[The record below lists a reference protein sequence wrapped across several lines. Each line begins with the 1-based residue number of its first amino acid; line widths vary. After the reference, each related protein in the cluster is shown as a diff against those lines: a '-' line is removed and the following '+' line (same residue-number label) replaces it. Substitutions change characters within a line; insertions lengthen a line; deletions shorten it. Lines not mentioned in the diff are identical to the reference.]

1 MRTTHSL
8 RPLGRFTFLLFLA
21 FASLAH
27 AAGPVEFFA
36 LKDIELLP
44 GPLLDAAQGNR
55 DHLLLFDPDRLL
67 APYLDEAGLKPKA
80 PRYPNWE
87 STGLGGHTAGHYL
100 SALACTGKSLDDAEC
115 LRRVDYIVSELAR
128 CQAANGDGYVGGTPD
143 GRELWEEVR
152 RGEIKAEGFSL
163 NGRWVPLY
171 NFHKTLAGLRDAYLI
186 AGNQQAKSVLIGL
199 ADWCDALAAGLTDE
213 QIQQVLVC
221 EHGGVNEVFADVAD
235 ITGDDRYLKLA
246 ERFSHRWLLD
256 PLASRVDQLDGIH
269 ANTQVPKVIGFERI
283 AGLGGPTRLHDAAEF
298 FWQTVVENRS
308 IAFGGNSV
316 SEHFP
321 SLARS
326 ADYVSSREGPETCNT
341 FNMLRLTEELFK
353 AKPKAEYADFYERA
367 LYNHILS
374 ARHPEHGGYVYFTP
388 ARPQHYRVYSRPE
401 ESFWCCVGTGM
412 ESHSRYGA
420 FLYAHDDDGLYINL
434 FAPSSVEW
442 KDKGAKLT
450 QRTSFPEGSA
460 SKLEIALDSPKRFA
474 VHLRR
479 PRWASGDGFQITIN
493 GEVQSLDTKPS
504 SYVTLEREW
513 RNGDEIE
520 VKLPM
525 RVSIEPL
532 RNLKEYAAI
541 LYGPIVL
548 AAVTDRDGLDGLV
561 AGEGRMDHVARGAMR
576 PLDEAPMLVCELE
589 HLPTLV
595 ERADAPLLEFAIGGA
610 VRPKRFAD
618 LKLVPFSRVH
628 DARYMLYWR
637 VATPNEYEKVLAEQQ
652 AAEAQRMALDRLTI
666 DRVAPGEQQSE
677 VEHGYK
683 GERTS
688 TGIWRDR
695 KYRHADGWFSYTLD
709 TKGERDIALRV
720 TYFGADQ
727 RHFDILVNGELL
739 EEVRLEAPQ
748 PDRFIERDYAIPSG
762 LLKAG
767 EGSTLTVKFEAKS
780 GSMAGGIYEV
790 RLLKRPA
797 E

>member
-1 MRTTHSL
+1 MRITFTL
-8 RPLGRFTFLLFLA
+8 RQWVTSVLLVYVLA
-21 FASLAH
+21 CHAL
-27 AAGPVEFFA
+27 AAGPVKLFA
-36 LKDIELLP
+36 LEDVELLP
-44 GPLLDAAQGNR
+44 GVFQDALQGNR
-55 DHLLLFDPDRLL
+55 DHLLLFDVDRLL
-67 APYLDEAGLKPKA
+67 APYLDEAGLKTKA

-87 STGLGGHTAGHYL
+87 STGLGGHTGGHYL
-100 SALACTGKSLDDAEC
+100 SALASTGKALNDVDC
-115 LRRVDYIVSELAR
+115 LRRVDYMVSELAR

-143 GRELWEEVR
+143 GRDLWEEVK

-171 NFHKTLAGLRDAYLI
+171 NLHKTLAGLRDAYLI
-186 AGNQQAKSVLIGL
+186 AGNQQAKSVLIKL
-199 ADWCDALAAGLTDE
+199 ADWCDALAAVLTDE

-221 EHGGVNEVFADVAD
+221 EHGGVNEVFADVAET
-235 ITGDDRYLKLA
+235 TGDDRYLKLA

-283 AGLGGPTRLHDAAEF
+283 AGLGGPSRLHDAAEF

-321 SLARS
+321 PLRRS
-326 ADYVSSREGPETCNT
+326 ADYVTSREGPETCNT

-353 AKPKAEYADFYERA
+353 ANPSAGYADFYERA

-412 ESHSRYGA
+412 EGHSRYGA
-420 FLYAHDDDGLYINL
+420 FIYAHDDDALYVNL
-434 FAPSSVEW
+434 FAPSTVTWE
-442 KDKGAKLT
+442 DKGVRLT
-450 QRTSFPEGSA
+450 QDTTFPEGSA
-460 SKLEIALDSPKRFA
+460 SKLRLALKKPTRFA
-474 VHLRR
+474 IRLRR
-479 PRWASGDGFQITIN
+479 PGWAGDEGFQVAIN
-493 GEVQSLDTKPS
+493 GEVQRINAQPS
-504 SYVTLEREW
+504 SYATLEREW
-513 RNGDEIE
+513 RDGDEID
-520 VKLPM
+520 VRLPM
-525 RVSIEPL
+525 RVIVEPL
-532 RNLKEYAAI
+532 KNLEDYAAI

-548 AAVTDRDGLDGLV
+548 AAATDRDDLAGLV
-561 AGEGRMDHVARGAMR
+561 AGEGRMDHIASGALR
-576 PLDEAPMLVCELE
+576 PLDEAPMLVGEREEL
-589 HLPTLV
+589 PSRIART
-595 ERADAPLLEFAIGGA
+595 DASQLEFAVGSL

-618 LKLVPFSRVH
+618 LRLVPFYRVH

-637 VATPNEYEKVLAEQQ
+637 IATPLQYDKVLAEQR
-652 AAEAQRMALDRLTI
+652 AVEAEKMALDRLTI

-677 VEHGYK
+677 IEHGYE

-695 KYRHADGWFSYTLD
+695 KFRHADGWFSYTLE
-709 TKGERDIALRV
+709 TKAEQDIALRL

-727 RHFDILVNGELL
+727 RRFDILVNGELL
-739 EEVRLEAPQ
+739 DEVFLDAPE
-748 PDRFIERDYAIPSG
+748 PDRFIEHDYPIPAR
-762 LLKAG
+762 LLDAAKG
-767 EGSTLTVKFEAKS
+767 GSLTIKFAAKP

-790 RLLKRPA
+790 RLLRQMT

>member
-8 RPLGRFTFLLFLA
+8 RLLCFSIFFLLA
-21 FASLAH
+21 FAIDAH
-27 AAGPVEFFA
+27 AAGPIEYFP
-36 LKDIELLP
+36 LKDVELLP

-67 APYLDEAGLKPKA
+67 APYLDEAGLESKA

-100 SALACTGKSLDDAEC
+100 SALACAGKSLDDQEC
-115 LRRVDYIVSELAR
+115 LRRVDYMVSELAR

-171 NFHKTLAGLRDAYLI
+171 NLHKTLAGLRDAYLV
-186 AGNQQAKSVLIGL
+186 AGNQQARSVLIGL
-199 ADWCDALAAGLTDE
+199 ADWCDALAAELTDE
-213 QIQQVLVC
+213 QIQKVLVC
-221 EHGGVNEVFADVAD
+221 EHGGVNEVFADVAE
-235 ITGDDRYLKLA
+235 ITGDNRYLKLA

-269 ANTQVPKVIGFERI
+269 ANTQAPKVIGFERI
-283 AGLGGPTRLHDAAEF
+283 AGLGGPARLHDAAEF
-298 FWQTVVENRS
+298 FWRTVVENRS

-341 FNMLRLTEELFK
+341 YNMLRLTEELFK
-353 AKPKAEYADFYERA
+353 ANPKAEYADFYERA

-420 FLYAHDDDGLYINL
+420 FIYAHDDDGLYVNL
-434 FAPSSVEW
+434 FAPSSVKW
-442 KDKGAKLT
+442 QAKEAKVT
-450 QRTSFPEGSA
+450 QRTNFPDGA
-460 SKLEIALDSPKRFA
+460 DSKIVVALDSPKRFA
-474 VHLRR
+474 IYLRR
-479 PRWASGDGFQITIN
+479 PHWASGKQFQVAIN
-493 GEVQSLDTKPS
+493 GEVQRLGSQPS

-520 VKLPM
+520 LKLPM
-525 RVSIEPL
+525 RVSVEPL
-532 RNLKEYAAI
+532 KNLEDYAAI
-541 LYGPIVL
+541 LYGPILL
-548 AAVTDRDGLDGLV
+548 AAVTDRDDLDGLV
-561 AGEGRMDHVARGAMR
+561 AGVGRMDHIASGAMR
-576 PLDEAPMLVCELE
+576 PLDEAPMLVCEQE
-589 HLPTLV
+589 NLPNLV
-595 ERADAPLLEFAIGGA
+595 ERTNASQLEFAIGDA
-610 VRPKRFAD
+610 IRPERFAD
-618 LKLVPFSRVH
+618 LKLVPFYRVH

-637 VATPNEYEKVLAEQQ
+637 RATPDEYQRVLAEQR
-652 AAEAQRMALDRLTI
+652 AAEAQRIALDQLTI

-677 VEHGYK
+677 VEHGYR
-683 GERTS
+683 GESAS
-688 TGIWRDR
+688 TGVWRDR

-709 TKGERDIALRV
+709 AKAERDVALRV
-720 TYFGADQ
+720 TYFGADH
-727 RHFDILVNGELL
+727 RHFDILVNDELL
-739 EEVRLEAPQ
+739 EEVRLNAPD
-748 PDRFIERDYAIPSG
+748 PDRFIERDYPIQSR
-762 LLKAG
+762 LLDASKG
-767 EGSTLTVKFEAKS
+767 DKLSIKFAAKP

-790 RLLKRPA
+790 RLLRQTAK
-797 E
+797 

>member
-8 RPLGRFTFLLFLA
+8 RPLSHYLLLFLA
-21 FASLAH
+21 FASPTH

-36 LKDIELLP
+36 LQDVELLP
-44 GPLLDAAQGNR
+44 GPFLDAAQGNR

-100 SALACTGKSLDDAEC
+100 SALACTGKSLDDKEC
-115 LRRVDYIVSELAR
+115 LRRVDYMVSELAR
-128 CQAANGDGYVGGTPD
+128 CQAAGADGYVGGTPV
-143 GRELWEEVR
+143 GRELWEEIR

-171 NFHKTLAGLRDAYLI
+171 NLHKTLAGLRDAYLI
-186 AGNQQAKSVLIGL
+186 AGNLQAKSVLVDL
-199 ADWCDALAAGLTDE
+199 TDWCDALAAGLTDE

-283 AGLGGPTRLHDAAEF
+283 AGLGGPPRFHDAAEF
-298 FWQTVVENRS
+298 FWRTVVENRS

-341 FNMLRLTEELFK
+341 YNMLRLTEELFK
-353 AKPKAEYADFYERA
+353 AKPQADYADFYERA

-401 ESFWCCVGTGM
+401 QSFWCCVGTGM

-420 FLYAHDDDGLYINL
+420 FIYAHDDDGLYVNL
-434 FAPSSVEW
+434 FAPSSVTW
-442 KDKGAKLT
+442 QAKGAKLT
-450 QRTSFPEGSA
+450 QRTSFPEGA
-460 SKLEIALDSPKRFA
+460 DSKLEIALDAPKRFA
-474 VHLRR
+474 IHLRR
-479 PRWASGDGFQITIN
+479 PSWASCDGFQITIN
-493 GEVQSLDTKPS
+493 GEVQALDTKQP
-504 SYVTLEREW
+504 SYVTIEREW
-513 RNGDEIE
+513 RDDDEIE
-520 VKLPM
+520 VKLPT

-532 RNLKEYAAI
+532 TNLEEYAAV

-548 AAVTDRDGLDGLV
+548 AAVTDRDDLKGLV
-561 AGEGRMDHVARGAMR
+561 AGEGRMDHVASGAMR
-576 PLDEAPMLVCELE
+576 PLDEAPMLVSEQDD
-589 HLPTLV
+589 LPNLV
-595 ERADAPLLEFAIGGA
+595 ERSDAPQLEFAISGA

-618 LKLVPFSRVH
+618 LKLVPFYQVH

-637 VATPNEYEKVLAEQQ
+637 VATPDEYERVLAEQR
-652 AAEAQRMALDRLTI
+652 AVEAQRLTLDRLTI

-695 KYRHADGWFSYTLD
+695 KYRHADGWFSYTID
-709 TKGERDIALRV
+709 TKGERDIVLRV
-720 TYFGADQ
+720 TYFGADH
-727 RHFDILVNGELL
+727 RHFDILINGELL
-739 EEVRLEAPQ
+739 EEVRLDAPE
-748 PDRFIERDYAIPSG
+748 PERFIERDYPIPAQILEASKG
-762 LLKAG
+762 D
-767 EGSTLTVKFEAKS
+767 TLTVKFVAKP

-790 RLLKRPA
+790 RLLRQPA

>member
-8 RPLGRFTFLLFLA
+8 RPLGLFILLFLA
-21 FASLAH
+21 LANFTH
-27 AAGPVEFFA
+27 ATGPVELFA
-36 LKDIELLP
+36 LEDVDLLP
-44 GPLLDAAQGNR
+44 GPLLDAMHGNR

-67 APYLDEAGLKPKA
+67 APYLDEAGLKSKA

-100 SALACTGKSLDDAEC
+100 SALASTGKSLDDQEC
-115 LRRVDYIVSELAR
+115 LRRVDYMVRELAR
-128 CQAANGDGYVGGTPD
+128 CQVAGGDGYVGGTPD

-152 RGEIKAEGFSL
+152 RGDIKAEGFSL

-171 NFHKTLAGLRDAYLI
+171 NLHKTLAGLRDAYLI
-186 AGNQQAKSVLIGL
+186 AGNQQAKDVLVKL
-199 ADWCDALAAGLTDE
+199 ADWCDTLAANLSDE
-213 QIQQVLVC
+213 QLQQVLVC
-221 EHGGVNEVFADVAD
+221 EHGGVNEVFADLAD
-235 ITGDDRYLKLA
+235 ITGDNRYLKLA

-256 PLASRVDQLDGIH
+256 PLASRVDQLDGVH

-298 FWQTVVENRS
+298 FWRTVVENRS

-321 SLARS
+321 SLTRS
-326 ADYVSSREGPETCNT
+326 ADYITSREGPETCNT
-341 FNMLRLTEELFK
+341 YNMLRLTEELFK
-353 AKPKAEYADFYERA
+353 AKPQADYADFYERA

-420 FLYAHDDDGLYINL
+420 FIYAHDGDGIYVNL
-434 FAPSSVEW
+434 FAPSSVQW
-442 KDKGAKLT
+442 QAKGVQLT
-450 QRTSFPEGSA
+450 QHTSFPEDSD
-460 SKLEIALDSPKRFA
+460 SKLQVALDGPQRFA
-474 VHLRR
+474 IHLRR
-479 PRWASGDGFQITIN
+479 PGWASDHSFQVAIN
-493 GEVQSLDTKPS
+493 GEVQRLDSQAS
-504 SYVTLEREW
+504 SYLTFEREW
-513 RNGDEIE
+513 RDGDEIE

-525 RVSIEPL
+525 RVSVESL
-532 RNLKEYAAI
+532 KNLDDYAAI
-541 LYGPIVL
+541 LYGPLVL
-548 AAVTDRDGLDGLV
+548 AAVTDRDDLNGIV
-561 AGEGRMDHVARGAMR
+561 AGEGRMDHIASGALR
-576 PLDEAPMLVCELE
+576 PLDEAPMLVCEQDEL
-589 HLPTLV
+589 TNLV
-595 ERADAPLLEFAIGGA
+595 ARTKAPQLEFAIDSA

-618 LKLVPFSRVH
+618 LKLIPFYRVH

-637 VATPNEYEKVLAEQQ
+637 TATPHEYERVLAEQQ
-652 AAEAQRMALDRLTI
+652 AAEAQRIALDKRTI

-677 VEHGYK
+677 VEHGYA

-688 TGIWRDR
+688 TGVWRDR
-695 KYRHADGWFSYTLD
+695 KFRHADGWFSYKLEPKAEQEVT
-709 TKGERDIALRV
+709 LRV

-739 EEVRLEAPQ
+739 EEVRLNAPEPEQ
-748 PDRFIERDYAIPSG
+748 FIERDYPIPTR
-762 LLKAG
+762 LLDTIKAD
-767 EGSTLTVKFEAKS
+767 SLTIKFAAKP

-790 RLLKRPA
+790 RLMRRPV